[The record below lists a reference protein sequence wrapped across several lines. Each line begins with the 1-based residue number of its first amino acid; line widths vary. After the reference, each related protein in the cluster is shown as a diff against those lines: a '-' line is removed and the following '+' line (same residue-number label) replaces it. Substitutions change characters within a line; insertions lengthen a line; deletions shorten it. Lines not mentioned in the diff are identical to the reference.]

1 MLMGEVADVIV
12 VGGGPSGSFAA
23 LNLARLGFNVTVYE
37 EHSEIGL
44 PSHCA
49 GHLNIRGLKRLRIH
63 PLPVEI
69 VENTFQGAA
78 FYSPTG
84 KTFLVR
90 LASPVTC
97 AVDRVLFEKYIAD
110 KAQDAGAEY
119 CLDSKVDSL
128 IVKNGIVKG
137 VTIKQRGKTENRLAK
152 IVIDAEGVSSRILR
166 QTGLQGPNQHM
177 LVNGVEAEA
186 ENVRDIQLDTVE
198 VFLGAD
204 YAPGFYAWLIPKKD
218 GKAKVGL
225 AAKARD
231 PKELLQ
237 KLMIKH
243 PLASKKLLKAKID
256 KITVHPITLGGPI
269 NRAYSNGFLAV
280 GDAASQ
286 VKSTTG
292 GGVIFG
298 MTCAAIAAEVA
309 NEAIHQED
317 FSSKSLS
324 AYGRRCDES
333 LGFDSRMMVR
343 MRKTLDAMSDRR
355 LDALIGLCTKLAL
368 NKTLQKVE
376 DIDFQGRTLLHILRS
391 PSSLAALSYFFLTY
405 AFTNL

>member
-1 MLMGEVADVIV
+1 
-12 VGGGPSGSFAA
+12 
-23 LNLARLGFNVTVYE
+23 
-37 EHSEIGL
+37 
-44 PSHCA
+44 
-49 GHLNIRGLKRLRIH
+49 
-63 PLPVEI
+63 
-69 VENTFQGAA
+69 
-78 FYSPTG
+78 
-84 KTFLVR
+84 LVR

-97 AVDRVLFEKYIAD
+97 AVDRVLFEKYLAD

-119 CLDSKVDSL
+119 CLDSRVDSL

-137 VTIKQRGKTENRLAK
+137 ATIKHRGKTENRLAK

-166 QTGLQGPNQHM
+166 QTGLRGPNQHM

-186 ENVRDIQLDTVE
+186 ENVRDTQLDTVE

-204 YAPGFYAWLIPKKD
+204 YAPGFYAWLIPKKE

-225 AAKARD
+225 ASKARN
-231 PKELLQ
+231 PKDLLQ
-237 KLMIKH
+237 KLATKH
-243 PLASKKLLKAKID
+243 PVASKKLLKAKID

-269 NRAYSNGFLAV
+269 NKAYSNGFLAV

-298 MTCAAIAAEVA
+298 MTCAAVAAEVA
-309 NEAIHQED
+309 NEAIRQDD
-317 FSSKSLS
+317 FSSKFLS
-324 AYGRRCDES
+324 AYGRRCDET
-333 LGFDSRMMVR
+333 LGFDAKMMIR
-343 MRKTLDAMSDRR
+343 MRKMLDAMSDRR

-376 DIDFQGRTLLHILRS
+376 DIDFQGRTLLHVLRS
-391 PSSLAALSYFFLTY
+391 PRVLATASYFFLTY
-405 AFTNL
+405 PFTNL

>member
-1 MLMGEVADVIV
+1 MREVADVIV

-23 LNLARLGFNVTVYE
+23 LKLARLGVNVTVYE

-49 GHLNIRGLKRLRIH
+49 GHLSIRGLKRLRIH

-84 KTFLVR
+84 KRFLVR

-97 AVDRVLFEKYIAD
+97 AVDRALFEKYLAD
-110 KAQDAGAEY
+110 KAQDVGVEY
-119 CLDSKVDSL
+119 CLDSRVDSL
-128 IVKNGIVKG
+128 IVENGIVKG
-137 VTIKQRGKTENRLAK
+137 VKIKQRGKTENKLAK

-166 QTGLQGPNQHM
+166 QTGLRGPSQRM

-186 ENVRDIQLDTVE
+186 ENVKDTKLDTVE

-204 YAPGFYAWLIPKKD
+204 YAPGLYAWLIPKKD

-225 AAKARD
+225 AAKARN

-237 KLMIKH
+237 KLMTKH
-243 PLASKKLLKAKID
+243 PVASKKLLTAKID

-269 NRAYSNGFLAV
+269 NKAYSNGFLAV

-298 MTCAAIAAEVA
+298 MTCAAFAAEVA
-309 NEAIHQED
+309 NEAIRQDD

-324 AYGRRCDES
+324 AYGRRCDETI
-333 LGFDSRMMVR
+333 GFDASMMVR

-368 NKTLQKVE
+368 NKSLQKVE
-376 DIDFQGRTLLHILRS
+376 DLDFHGRTLLHVLRS
-391 PSSLAALSYFFLTY
+391 PRVLAALSYFFLTY
-405 AFTNL
+405 SFGNL

>member
-1 MLMGEVADVIV
+1 MKEATDVIV

-23 LNLARLGFNVTVYE
+23 LKLARLGVNVRVYE
-37 EHSEIGL
+37 EHNEIGL

-49 GHLNIRGLKRLRIH
+49 GHLNIRGLKRLGIH

-69 VENTFQGAA
+69 VENTFRSAA
-78 FYSPTG
+78 FYSPSG
-84 KTFLVR
+84 KRFLVR

-97 AVDRVLFEKYIAD
+97 AVDRALFDKYLAER
-110 KAQDAGAEY
+110 AQDAGAEY
-119 CLDSKVDSL
+119 CLDSRVESL
-128 IVKNGIVKG
+128 MLKDGIVKG
-137 VTIKQRGKTENRLAK
+137 VTIRQQDKTENRPAK
-152 IVIDAEGVSSRILR
+152 IVIDAEGISSRILR
-166 QTGLQGPNQHM
+166 QTGLRGPSRGM

-186 ENVRDIQLDTVE
+186 ENIRDTQIDAVE

-225 AAKARD
+225 AAKARN

-237 KLMIKH
+237 KLVSKH
-243 PLASKKLLKAKID
+243 PVASKKLAKAKID
-256 KITVHPITLGGPI
+256 KIMVHPITLGGPI
-269 NRAYSNGFLAV
+269 SKTYSNGFLTV

-298 MTCAAIAAEVA
+298 MTCAAVAAEVA
-309 NEAIHQED
+309 YEAIRQDD

-324 AYGRRCDES
+324 AYGRLCNEI
-333 LGFDSRMMVR
+333 LGFDAKMMVR
-343 MRKTLDAMSDRR
+343 MRKTLDTLSDRR
-355 LDALIGLCTKLAL
+355 LEALIGSCTKLAL
-368 NKTLQKVE
+368 DETLQKVQ
-376 DIDFQGRTLLHILRS
+376 DIDFQGRMLFRLLRS
-391 PSSLAALSYFFLTY
+391 PRALAALSYFLWAGFF
-405 AFTNL
+405 ANL

>member
-1 MLMGEVADVIV
+1 MKEAADVIV

-23 LNLARLGFNVTVYE
+23 LKLARLGVNVRLYE

-49 GHLNIRGLKRLRIH
+49 GHLNIRGLKRLGIH

-69 VENTFQGAA
+69 VENTFRGAA

-84 KTFLVR
+84 RRFLVR

-97 AVDRVLFEKYIAD
+97 AVDRALFDKYLAER
-110 KAQDAGAEY
+110 AQDAGAEY
-119 CLDSKVDSL
+119 CLDSRVESL
-128 IVKNGIVKG
+128 MLKEGIVKG
-137 VTIKQRGKTENRLAK
+137 VTIRQHGKTENRPAK

-166 QTGLQGPNQHM
+166 QTGLRGPSQRM

-186 ENVRDIQLDTVE
+186 ENVRDTQLETVE

-225 AAKARD
+225 AAKGRN
-231 PKELLQ
+231 PKELLK
-237 KLMIKH
+237 KLVVKH
-243 PLASKKLLKAKID
+243 PVASRKLVKAKID
-256 KITVHPITLGGPI
+256 KIMVHPITLGGPI
-269 NRAYSNGFLAV
+269 PKAYSNGFLTV

-298 MTCAAIAAEVA
+298 MTCAAVAAEVA
-309 NEAIHQED
+309 YEAICQDD

-324 AYGRRCDES
+324 AYGRRCDET
-333 LGFDSRMMVR
+333 LGFDANMMVR
-343 MRKTLDAMSDRR
+343 MRKTLDALSDRR
-355 LDALIGLCTKLAL
+355 LEALIGSCTKLAL
-368 NKTLQKVE
+368 NKTLRKVE
-376 DIDFQGRTLLHILRS
+376 DIDFQGRTLFRLLRS
-391 PSSLAALSYFFLTY
+391 PRALAALSYFFLTGFF
-405 AFTNL
+405 ANL

>member
-1 MLMGEVADVIV
+1 MKEPADVIV

-23 LNLARLGFNVTVYE
+23 SKLARLGANVRVYE
-37 EHSEIGL
+37 EHSKIGL

-49 GHLNIRGLKRLRIH
+49 GHLNIRGLKRLGIH

-69 VENTFQGAA
+69 VENTFRGAA
-78 FYSPTG
+78 FYSPAG
-84 KTFLVR
+84 KRFSVR

-97 AVDRVLFEKYIAD
+97 AVDRALFDKYLAER
-110 KAQDAGAEY
+110 AQDAGAEY
-119 CLDSKVDSL
+119 CLDSRVESL
-128 IVKNGIVKG
+128 MLRDNVVKG
-137 VTIKQRGKTENRLAK
+137 VTIRQQGKIENRPAK
-152 IVIDAEGVSSRILR
+152 IVIDAEGISSRILR
-166 QTGLQGPNQHM
+166 QTGLQGPSKEM

-186 ENVRDIQLDTVE
+186 ENVRDTQFDTVE

-204 YAPGFYAWLIPKKD
+204 YAPGLYAWLIPKKD

-225 AAKARD
+225 AAKTRN

-237 KLMIKH
+237 KLVAKH
-243 PLASKKLLKAKID
+243 PVASRQLAKAKID

-269 NRAYSNGFLAV
+269 PKAYSHGFLTV

-298 MTCAAIAAEVA
+298 MTCATVAAEVA
-309 NEAIHQED
+309 HKAIRQDD
-317 FSSKSLS
+317 FSSKCLS
-324 AYGRRCDES
+324 AYGRRCDEV
-333 LGFDSRMMVR
+333 LGFDANMMVR
-343 MRKTLDAMSDRR
+343 MRKTLDALSDRR
-355 LDALIGLCTKLAL
+355 LEALIGSCTKLAL

-376 DIDFQGRTLLHILRS
+376 DIDFQGRTLLRLLRN
-391 PSSLAALSYFFLTY
+391 PRALAALSYFFLTGF
-405 AFTNL
+405 FTNL

>member
-1 MLMGEVADVIV
+1 MKETAEVIV

-23 LNLARLGFNVTVYE
+23 LKLARLGINVRVYE
-37 EHSEIGL
+37 EHCEIGV

-49 GHLNIRGLKRLRIH
+49 GHLNIRGLKRLGIY
-63 PLPVEI
+63 PLPIKI
-69 VENTFQGAA
+69 VENTFRGAA

-84 KTFLVR
+84 KRFLVR

-97 AVDRVLFEKYIAD
+97 AVNRAQFDKYIAER
-110 KAQDAGAEY
+110 AQNAGAEY
-119 CLDSKVDSL
+119 CLGSRVESL
-128 IVKNGIVKG
+128 MLKDGFVKG
-137 VTIKQRGKTENRLAK
+137 VTIKQHGKTENRPAK
-152 IVIDAEGVSSRILR
+152 MVIDAEGISSRILR
-166 QTGLQGPNQHM
+166 QTGLRGPSQHM

-186 ENVRDIQLDTVE
+186 ENVRDTQLDTVE

-225 AAKARD
+225 AAKNRN

-237 KLMIKH
+237 KFVAKN
-243 PLASKKLLKAKID
+243 PVASRKLVKAKID
-256 KITVHPITLGGPI
+256 KIMVHPITLGGPI
-269 NRAYSNGFLAV
+269 PKAYSNGFLTV

-298 MTCAAIAAEVA
+298 MTCATVAAEVA
-309 NEAIHQED
+309 HEAIRQDD

-324 AYGRRCDES
+324 AYGRRCDEA
-333 LGFDSRMMVR
+333 LRFDANMMVR
-343 MRKTLDAMSDRR
+343 MRRALDALSDRR
-355 LDALIGLCTKLAL
+355 LEALIGSCTKLAL
-368 NKTLQKVE
+368 NKTLQTVE
-376 DIDFQGRTLLHILRS
+376 DIDFQGRTLFRLLRS
-391 PSSLAALSYFFLTY
+391 PRSLAALGYFFLTGFF
-405 AFTNL
+405 ANL

>member
-1 MLMGEVADVIV
+1 MKETADVIV

-23 LNLARLGFNVTVYE
+23 LKLARLGVNVRVYE

-49 GHLNIRGLKRLRIH
+49 GHLSIRGLERLRIH

-69 VENTFQGAA
+69 VENTFRGAA

-84 KTFLVR
+84 KKLLVR
-90 LASPVTC
+90 FASPVTC
-97 AVDRVLFEKYIAD
+97 VVNRALFEKYLAE
-110 KAQDAGAEY
+110 KAQDAGTEY
-119 CLDSKVDSL
+119 CLDSRVENLMAKD
-128 IVKNGIVKG
+128 GTVKG
-137 VTIKQRGKTENRLAK
+137 VTIRRQGKTENRQAK
-152 IVIDAEGVSSRILR
+152 IVIDAEGISSRVLR
-166 QTGLQGPNQHM
+166 QTGLRGPNQRM
-177 LVNGVEAEA
+177 LVNGVEAEV
-186 ENVRDIQLDTVE
+186 ENVKDTQLDTVE
-198 VFLGAD
+198 VYLGAD

-225 AAKARD
+225 AAKARN

-237 KLMIKH
+237 KLMVKH
-243 PLASKKLLKAKID
+243 PVASKKLLKAKIN

-269 NRAYSNGFLAV
+269 PKAYSNGFLAV

-298 MTCAAIAAEVA
+298 LTCATAAAEVA
-309 NEAIHQED
+309 HEAIRRND

-324 AYGRRCDES
+324 AYGRRCDEA
-333 LGFDSRMMVR
+333 LGFDAKIMVR
-343 MRKTLDAMSDRR
+343 MRKTLDDMSDRR
-355 LDALIGLCTKLAL
+355 LDGLIGLCTKLAL

-376 DIDFQGRTLLHILRS
+376 DIDFQGRTLLHVLRS
-391 PSSLAALSYFFLTY
+391 PRALAVISYFFL
-405 AFTNL
+405 AGFFANL